1 VTFLTVLAVLYTL
14 YFAREFLLPVVIAL
28 LLSFL
33 LSPVVRWLKRWR
45 IPTPIGSGL
54 ALLVILALV
63 GAGAF
68 GLSGSIRQW
77 ATTAPATLS
86 TAETKLGTIFRP
98 LQRVSKNAEQAAD
111 AAGRAAGVNPSGP
124 KPTQVVV
131 RGPSV
136 TQRVLDAAQGSLAS
150 AFEVLILLYFLLAAG
165 DLFLAK
171 FVKVLPNVRDKRK
184 AVEIVRESEA
194 SISSY
199 LLTTTLV
206 NAVEGAVVA
215 GMMYFWGIPSPILW
229 GVLVF
234 FFEFIPYLGAFAM
247 AVLLTLVALTTFD
260 SVGHALL
267 VPASYL
273 LVNVVQ
279 GNFVTPLLQGHRLAL
294 NPVAIFIGLAFWF
307 WIWGIPG
314 AFIAV
319 PLLATFKLF
328 CDHIESLA
336 AVGEFLGERDR
347 S

>member
-1 VTFLTVLAVLYTL
+1 
-14 YFAREFLLPVVIAL
+14 
-28 LLSFL
+28 
-33 LSPVVRWLKRWR
+33 
-45 IPTPIGSGL
+45 
-54 ALLVILALV
+54 
-63 GAGAF
+63 
-68 GLSGSIRQW
+68 
-77 ATTAPATLS
+77 
-86 TAETKLGTIFRP
+86 
-98 LQRVSKNAEQAAD
+98 
-111 AAGRAAGVNPSGP
+111 
-124 KPTQVVV
+124 
-131 RGPSV
+131 
-136 TQRVLDAAQGSLAS
+136 LDAAQGSLAS